1 MTDTHARSVAK
12 TISWRVVASLT
23 TAVIVLLLTG
33 QFKIA
38 FAVVGVEAVA
48 KFVVFYLHERA
59 WAKVGWG
66 MRDVSQLQ
74 NPRASGTEES
84 R

>member
-1 MTDTHARSVAK
+1 MSDTHSRSVAK

-48 KFVVFYLHERA
+48 KFIVFYLHERA
-59 WAKVGWG
+59 WSAVKWG
-66 MRDVSQLQ
+66 VRGAAHPPQ
-74 NPRASGTEES
+74 GEGEG
-84 R
+84 

>member
-1 MTDTHARSVAK
+1 MSDSHARSVAK

-38 FAVVGVEAVA
+38 VAVVGVEAVA

-59 WAKVGWG
+59 WSAVTWG
-66 MRDVSQLQ
+66 VKGPGGPSGSRES
-74 NPRASGTEES
+74 ASGGT
-84 R
+84 